1 MKLFSYVV
9 ARDFGFA
16 PNPFYQFCTLGTCK
30 PEIRRHAEVG
40 DWVVGTGSKTR
51 GRDRC
56 IVFVMQITEIMSF
69 ECYWS
74 DTRFQQKKPN
84 LRGSKKQAFGDN
96 IYYRNVVTY
105 EWCQLDSHHSQP
117 EGIPNIKNIKND
129 TKTDRVLISDDYI
142 YWGGEGPQIP
152 AKYRNYCGFDLCKIG
167 MGHKCKFPVN
177 MVTDFVD
184 WIRSLGVQGYCGTP
198 LDWSKTS

>member
-1 MKLFSYVV
+1 MKLFSYDV

-56 IVFVMQITEIMSF
+56 IVFVMQITEVMSF

-84 LRGSKKQAFGDN
+84 LRGVPTLQQSLRIASLCLAVRQ
-96 IYYRNVVTY
+96 R
-105 EWCQLDSHHSQP
+105 EQLQ
-117 EGIPNIKNIKND
+117 
-129 TKTDRVLISDDYI
+129 V
-142 YWGGEGPQIP
+142 
-152 AKYRNYCGFDLCKIG
+152 
-167 MGHKCKFPVN
+167 
-177 MVTDFVD
+177 
-184 WIRSLGVQGYCGTP
+184 
-198 LDWSKTS
+198 